1 MAFEAKKGNRA
12 HRSHTVEA
20 AIVEATKDKMVGLNI
35 KISQTKRAA
44 FKSKAAIKNENMQD
58 IILKA
63 IDRYIEN

>member
-1 MAFEAKKGNRA
+1 MAFQAKKGNRA

>member
-20 AIVEATKDKMVGLNI
+20 AIVEATKDSMVGLNV
-35 KISQTKRAA
+35 KISKTKRAA
-44 FKSKAAIKNENMQD
+44 FKAKAAIKNENMQD

>member
-1 MAFEAKKGNRA
+1 ML
-12 HRSHTVEA
+12 
-20 AIVEATKDKMVGLNI
+20 AIEATKDKMVGLNV

-63 IDRYIEN
+63 IDRYIES

>member
-1 MAFEAKKGNRA
+1 MAFEAKIGHKI

-20 AIVEATKDKMVGLNI
+20 AIVEATKDKMVGLNV
-35 KISQTKRAA
+35 KISQTKRSA

-63 IDRYIEN
+63 IDRYIES

>member
-20 AIVEATKDKMVGLNI
+20 AIVEATKDNMVGLNV
-35 KISQTKRAA
+35 KISKTKRAA
-44 FKSKAAIKNENMQD
+44 FKSKAPIKNENMQD

-63 IDRYIEN
+63 IDSYIEN

>member
-1 MAFEAKKGNRA
+1 MAFEAKKGNRV

-20 AIVEATKDKMVGLNI
+20 AIAEATKDKMVGLNI
-35 KISQTKRAA
+35 KISQTKRAT

>member
-1 MAFEAKKGNRA
+1 MAFEAKKGNRV

-20 AIVEATKDKMVGLNI
+20 AIAEATKDKMVGLNI

-63 IDRYIEN
+63 IDSYIEK